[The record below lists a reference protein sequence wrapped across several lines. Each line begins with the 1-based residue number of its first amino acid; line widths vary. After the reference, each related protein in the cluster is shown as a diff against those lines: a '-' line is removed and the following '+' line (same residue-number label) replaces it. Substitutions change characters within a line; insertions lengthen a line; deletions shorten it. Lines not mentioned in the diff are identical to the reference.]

1 MAHTNKNK
9 DDIDWIDGLTQ
20 RLSLEADEVPDGWL
34 NARQIGEKI
43 NRSRQTA
50 ARLARL
56 GVEAGRLTMK
66 KFRIRSGQRVLP
78 IPHYREAGK

>member
-20 RLSLEADEVPDGWL
+20 GLSHDIDEVPDGWL
-34 NARQIGEKI
+34 NARQIGKKI

-66 KFRIRSGQRVLP
+66 KFRIKSGQRVLP
-78 IPHYREAGK
+78 IPHYKEMGK

>member
-20 RLSLEADEVPDGWL
+20 GLSHDIDEVPDGWL
-34 NARQIGEKI
+34 NARQIGRKI

-50 ARLARL
+50 ARSTSRPCAARNLKKETDVGTAIRIERAKSLPLA
-56 GVEAGRLTMK
+56 A
-66 KFRIRSGQRVLP
+66 
-78 IPHYREAGK
+78 